1 MNGYNTRGRG
11 GTGRGR
17 NQVQGGRTRSGST
30 RYDDRKDE
38 KNPRYRKARPRGV
51 GQSTTGGKFGHGK
64 GFQLV
69 HRPKPA
75 RYKKKPATSRYKTK
89 AGKKATGGAVVTRR
103 ATKKHPVSVGYTYK
117 SMTKA
122 KRKGKSITK
131 PKASGGVIKTSSIKR
146 TPRPKGGA
154 YGADTTYKKTK
165 SKSKSGST
173 YMTKKKRAKP
183 KSGYG
188 TTTRKKTRK
197 RQTYGGY

>member
-30 RYDDRKDE
+30 KYDDRKDTT
-38 KNPRYRKARPRGV
+38 NPRYRKARPRGI
-51 GQSTTGGKFGHGK
+51 GQSTTGGKFGHGR
-64 GFQLV
+64 GFQLI
-69 HRPKPA
+69 HTPKPDK
-75 RYKKKPATSRYKTK
+75 YKKKPATSRYKTK

-103 ATKKHPVSVGYTYK
+103 ATKKHPVSVRYTYK
-117 SMTKA
+117 SMTKT
-122 KRKGKSITK
+122 KPKGKSKTTTRPAI
-131 PKASGGVIKTSSIKR
+131 PKSSMKAPAPKR
-146 TPRPKGGA
+146 KGGA

-165 SKSKSGST
+165 SKPKSGST
-173 YMTKKKRAKP
+173 YMTKKSRAKP
-183 KSGYG
+183 KGVYG

>member
-1 MNGYNTRGRG
+1 MLPLIDGKKKGVNEMNGYNTRGRG
-11 GTGRGR
+11 GNGRGR
-17 NQVQGGRTRSGST
+17 NQVQGGRTSRASN
-30 RYDDRKDE
+30 RYDDRKDTT
-38 KNPRYRKARPRGV
+38 NPRYRKARPRGV

-69 HRPKPA
+69 HRPKPD
-75 RYKKKPATSRYKTK
+75 RYKKKSPSSRYQTK
-89 AGKKATGGAVVTRR
+89 AGKKTTGGAVVTRR

-122 KRKGKSITK
+122 KTKQPTITK
-131 PKASGGVIKTSSIKR
+131 TKTKKNTS
-146 TPRPKGGA
+146 A
-154 YGADTTYKKTK
+154 YGDTTKQKTK